1 MRHHFR
7 MVAILAAC
15 LTAYGALVGAFRLM
29 NQPRDSSLL
38 GGITI
43 IFVLLICVP
52 LMVRT
57 IWRKL

>member
-15 LTAYGALVGAFRLM
+15 LIAYGALVGAFRLM

>member
-7 MVAILAAC
+7 LVAILAVC
-15 LTAYGALVGAFRLM
+15 LIAYGALVTGFRLL

>member
-7 MVAILAAC
+7 LVAILGVC
-15 LTAYGALVGAFRLM
+15 LVAYVFLVGAFHLM

-52 LMVRT
+52 LVLRT

>member
-7 MVAILAAC
+7 LVAILAMC
-15 LTAYGALVGAFRLM
+15 LIAYGVLVAGFHLL
-29 NQPRDSSLL
+29 NQPRDSSVL

-43 IFVLLICVP
+43 IFLLLLFVP
-52 LMVRT
+52 LAMRM